1 MDHGSRIKDHAS
13 SIKAQGPRAGH
24 ATAAASLVEATG
36 EEGVSQAWLEEGN
49 FEVQVAGQMYA
60 LTVQLQPF
68 YDGSGEKMRS

>member
-1 MDHGSRIKDHAS
+1 MVGL
-13 SIKAQGPRAGH
+13 
-24 ATAAASLVEATG
+24 ASLYG